1 MDPVTPSRDGADGK
15 ALLRAEA
22 RLVRRRIDPAERAAR
37 SERIVERVLALPE
50 VRGARTMGAY
60 ASAGSE
66 VETTLLLR
74 GLLAKGVRVAVP
86 VTDGDALRF
95 VRLQHPWAL
104 VPGPRNV
111 PVPRQPWEEVAGDEL
126 DVVVVPGLRFGRDG
140 SRLGQGGGH
149 FDRFLAQ
156 HAGPRRVALAFAAQ
170 VVDALSVEPHDQG
183 MDVLV
188 TEDEVLR
195 FPRAGTA

>member
-1 MDPVTPSRDGADGK
+1 MEPGDKT
-15 ALLRAEA
+15 LLRAEA
-22 RLVRRRIDPAERAAR
+22 RLVRRAIDPAERAAR
-37 SERIVERVLALPE
+37 SERIVERVLSLPE
-50 VRGARTMGAY
+50 VRDARAVGAY

-86 VTDGDALRF
+86 LVEGDDLRF

-104 VPGPRNV
+104 VPGPRGV
-111 PVPRQPWEEVAGDEL
+111 PVPRQPWEDVEGSTL
-126 DVVVVPGLRFGRDG
+126 DVAVVPGLRFGRDG

-149 FDRFLAQ
+149 FDRFLEA
-156 HAGPRRVALAFAAQ
+156 HPGPRRVALAFAAQ
-170 VVDALSVEPHDQG
+170 VVDALETEPHDQG

-195 FPRAGTA
+195 VPRPSSP